1 MILAI
6 HSDAYYLSD
15 KDAKSRSGGNFYP
28 TNKNDE
34 QLKNRFILTLSSIIK
49 NVMASASEADMA
61 VLFYNYKEAVPLR
74 FMLEEMGHPQSR
86 MPVKICNNT
95 AHKLIMKTMV
105 PKASKATDMCFN
117 WLKFRGGQDQFE
129 ILWRRGH
136 KNRADYHTKHHP
148 PNHHVKMRGDYV
160 IYMVPQ

>member
-15 KDAKSRSGGNFYP
+15 KDAKSRSGGNFHP

-61 VLFYNYKEAVPLR
+61 VLFYNYK
-74 FMLEEMGHPQSR
+74 
-86 MPVKICNNT
+86 
-95 AHKLIMKTMV
+95 
-105 PKASKATDMCFN
+105 
-117 WLKFRGGQDQFE
+117 QDSH
-129 ILWRRGH
+129 ISLGC
-136 KNRADYHTKHHP
+136 
-148 PNHHVKMRGDYV
+148 
-160 IYMVPQ
+160 